1 MNIAFPAVLLFLLVL
16 PGFVF
21 RLFAQ
26 RREVRTFDHTPFNA
40 IALQALLCAACA
52 NLVVAGI
59 ATRWLGYRIDIGDA
73 VRLLVGGASALKD
86 VASGLAWLNSHPTA
100 PLKYFAS
107 TIGLALA
114 SALAWRL
121 LVESCGLDCR
131 GKWST
136 QWVRGEAP
144 WYYLFSGLDH
154 PDAREVDGT
163 VVAAVVEFKAE
174 GSYLYQGMMLDYE
187 VNEAGDLDRLLLVQ
201 AQRRKLTSDRAY
213 DATMG
218 QHEED
223 TNRFYPIA
231 GDVFVLRY
239 DEIRTLNVTYLSLGS
254 SGV

>member
-26 RREVRTFDHTPFNA
+26 RREVRTVD
-40 IALQALLCAACA
+40 
-52 NLVVAGI
+52 
-59 ATRWLGYRIDIGDA
+59 
-73 VRLLVGGASALKD
+73 
-86 VASGLAWLNSHPTA
+86 
-100 PLKYFAS
+100 
-107 TIGLALA
+107 
-114 SALAWRL
+114 
-121 LVESCGLDCR
+121 
-131 GKWST
+131 

-174 GSYLYQGMMLDYE
+174 GSYLCQGMMLDYE

-213 DATMG
+213 DAAMG